1 MTKAFKNTVI
11 TGLQM
16 FMTLSLPGRPPQDS
30 VAATAEIWVDL
41 LYPVRGWD
49 SEDIANLQRAFK
61 RVARKADKFP
71 APAQVIAAMEPK
83 IQVFKAL
90 PRPPKTSAEKQ
101 EISRICADIAS
112 VLSGAGTINI
122 TINKTTTDEDKV

>member
-1 MTKAFKNTVI
+1 MNKMFKNTVI
-11 TGLQM
+11 TGLQL
-16 FMTLSLPGRPPQDS
+16 FMALQLPGRPPQDS

-41 LYPVRGWD
+41 LHPVRGWD

-61 RVARKADKFP
+61 RVARRADKFP

-90 PRPPKTSAEKQ
+90 PRPPKTAAEKQ
-101 EISRICADIAS
+101 EISRICADIARM
-112 VLSGAGTINI
+112 LSGDTINNA
-122 TINKTTTDEDKV
+122 INKTTTDEDKV